1 MLTLRCLFGMRRLD
15 FAWRQTVGSSGLG
28 HTRIGGR
35 SWKVGTALLVL
46 FQILFSILFQI
57 VFPVVVSLNERCWT
71 ALGERRGPPTRKEG
85 GQRYASWRQMLS
97 ENRDSLIGSLNN
109 SLKEAEK

>member
-71 ALGERRGPPTRKEG
+71 ALGERRG
-85 GQRYASWRQMLS
+85 
-97 ENRDSLIGSLNN
+97 
-109 SLKEAEK
+109 